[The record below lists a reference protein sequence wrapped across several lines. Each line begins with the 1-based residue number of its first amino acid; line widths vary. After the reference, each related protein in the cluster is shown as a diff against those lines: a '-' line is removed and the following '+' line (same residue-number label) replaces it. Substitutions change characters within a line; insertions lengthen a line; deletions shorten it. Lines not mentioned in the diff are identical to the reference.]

1 MRLDEALK
9 RRETIFKKRMKIR
22 LRKGH
27 DYAVE
32 ESIHRNFEAVAKI
45 CKILNVDITTS
56 YGTCI
61 FYIILKLDRTCNLLF
76 RQQDKPKCEALEDTV
91 AVDLPNYVD
100 LLDEILL
107 ANKLYGNETS

>member
-1 MRLDEALK
+1 MNLKEALE
-9 RRETIFKKRMKIR
+9 RREQAFEKRMEIR

-32 ESIHRNFEAVAKI
+32 ESIHRNFEAVAEI
-45 CKILNVDITTS
+45 CKILNVDITTP

-76 RQQDKPKCEALEDTV
+76 RQQDTPKCETLEDTV
-91 AVDLPNYVD
+91 AVDMPNYVD

-107 ANKLYGNETS
+107 DNKFYGNETL